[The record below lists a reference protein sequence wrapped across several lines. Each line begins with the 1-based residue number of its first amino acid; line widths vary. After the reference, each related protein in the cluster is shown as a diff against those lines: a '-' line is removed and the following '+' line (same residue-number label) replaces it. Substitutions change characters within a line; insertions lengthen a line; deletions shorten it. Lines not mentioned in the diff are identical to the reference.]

1 MTSLPPDYSERAYA
15 AVLGKLIGVYL
26 GRPFEG
32 WTHQRIMSE
41 LGPIENYVHER
52 LNCPLVVTDDD
63 VAGTFTFIRA
73 LEDHGASREITSRE
87 IGETWLNY
95 IVERRAILWWGGNGN
110 STEHTAWLNLK
121 RGIRAPDSG
130 SIRVNG
136 QAVAEQ
142 IGAQIFIDGWAIVAP
157 GNPAL
162 AAELAE
168 RAARVSHDGAAVDA
182 AKLWAAMEAEA
193 FVSRDVDR
201 LLDVGLAYLSSASP
215 IAKLVA
221 DIREWRKRYPD
232 WREAREAIE
241 ARYGYDKHPGNCHV
255 IPNHALMIMALLYAL
270 DDFTRAQTIVCT
282 SGWDTDCNAGNVGC
296 LMGAMLGLEGI
307 DIGGISRGPLADRML
322 ISSADGGN
330 AINDAVRMSA
340 RLVDLGRRLANL
352 PPLAA
357 PKNGAQFHFSFQGSA
372 QGFAVAD
379 SGSAVFRL
387 ANVPFEASYALE
399 LRFSQLGLEPAVVMT
414 PTFTPPEV
422 TRMRTYELMATPLI
436 YSGQR
441 VRARVLAN
449 SQNAHDVTVSL
460 SALVYRLADGVRAL
474 EFAAIALPPGE
485 ETVLD
490 WRVPDTGGQPI
501 QSVGIAV
508 RSPDGVQ
515 DGAVV
520 LDWLRWDG
528 PPNTRLQR
536 PKEPSDFWRR
546 AWVNAVDTFSTSFP
560 HAFRISQD
568 RGEGMIIH
576 GGRQWRDYR
585 VETALTVHL
594 AEQAGIGIRV
604 QGLRRFYA
612 LLLVRPNVLRL
623 VRVRDGEST
632 VLAQTPFEW
641 SFERPYYF
649 VLETVGATFEVA
661 VEGVRL
667 AARDDSE
674 EAIADGGVAL
684 IIAGG
689 AASSDEILVAPPHSS
704 RCDEVHAS
712 ESQRRLERT
721 HGRR

>member
-1 MTSLPPDYSERAYA
+1 MAALPYDYPERAYA

-32 WTHQRIMSE
+32 WTHQRIMRE
-41 LGPIENYVHER
+41 LGPIETYVHER

-73 LEDHGASREITSRE
+73 LEDYGARAGITSRE

-121 RGIRAPDSG
+121 RSIPAPDSG
-130 SIRVNG
+130 SIAVNG

-162 AAELAE
+162 AAALAE
-168 RAARVSHDGAAVDA
+168 KAARVSHDGAAVDA

-193 FVSRDVDR
+193 FVSLDVGR
-201 LLDVGLAYLSSASP
+201 LIDVGLAHISSESP

-221 DIREWRKRYPD
+221 DIRQWRRQYPD
-232 WREAREAIE
+232 WREARDAIE
-241 ARYGYDKHPGNCHV
+241 ARYGYDKYPGNCHV
-255 IPNHALMIMALLYAL
+255 VPNQALMIMTLLYAP
-270 DDFTRAQTIVCT
+270 DDFTRAQSIVCT

-307 DIGGISRGPLADRML
+307 DAGRIWRGPLADRML
-322 ISSADGGN
+322 ISSADGGY
-330 AINDAVRMSA
+330 AINDAVRISA
-340 RLVDLGRRLANL
+340 RLVDLGRRLADL

-357 PKNGAQFHFSFQGSA
+357 PKDGAQFHFSMPGSV
-372 QGFAVAD
+372 QGFAAAGD
-379 SGSAVFRL
+379 GAAVFRL
-387 ANVPFEASYALE
+387 ANVPFEGGRALE
-399 LRFSQLGLEPAVVMT
+399 LRFAGLGAEPAVATT
-414 PTFTPPEV
+414 PTFAPPDV

-436 YSGQR
+436 CSGQS
-441 VRARVLAN
+441 VRARVVADSL
-449 SQNAHDVTVSL
+449 NAGNVTVAL
-460 SALVYRLADGVRAL
+460 SAPVYGEADALVAVESESVALA
-474 EFAAIALPPGE
+474 PGE

-490 WRVPDTGGQPI
+490 WRLPDTDGQPV
-501 QSVGIAV
+501 QSIGIAA
-508 RSPDGVQ
+508 RSPSGSQ
-515 DGAVV
+515 DGAIV

-528 PPNTRLQR
+528 PPDTRLKR
-536 PKEPSDFWRR
+536 PKAPSDFWRR

-560 HAFRISQD
+560 QAFRISQD

-585 VETALTVHL
+585 LETALTVHL
-594 AEQAGIGIRV
+594 AEHAGIGVRV

-612 LLLVRPNVLRL
+612 VFLVRPNILHLIRA
-623 VRVRDGEST
+623 RDGEVT
-632 VLAQTPFEW
+632 VLAETPFAW
-641 SFERPYYF
+641 SFETPYHF
-649 VLETVGATFEVA
+649 LVEAVGRSIEVA
-661 VEGVRL
+661 VDGVRL
-667 AARDDSE
+667 SALDDSE
-674 EAIADGGVAL
+674 EALADGGVAL
-684 IIAGG
+684 IIEGG
-689 AASSDEILVAPPHSS
+689 AASTDEILVVPPHAPP
-704 RCDEVHAS
+704 RPADEVR
-712 ESQRRLERT
+712 EPQTRLERK